1 VTGLVSGFV
10 PALQGSSRTL
20 STALSESARGAGAG
34 RGRRRARAALVVAE
48 VALAVVLLVG
58 AALFIGSFV
67 NLMRMDFGFRSD
79 HVLTAQIFPR
89 PSPGSAPADLG
100 PAFAEIVDRARK
112 IPGVVDAA
120 VGSPGIP
127 LRVNLQIDALQVPG
141 RPVQET
147 LVSIKVVT
155 HGYHQTLGTALV
167 RGRLFNDDD
176 VSGGEAAMILSDTAA
191 RAYFAGADPLGRM
204 VGVVGGGGIER
215 RVVGIVAD
223 ARQSSLEVSPYPEVY
238 LPMAQ
243 RPSRAGYIVLR
254 TSGDPQDA
262 AVSSLRAIVSE
273 VLPQEPLRQI
283 ARLDDLVAAQT
294 AERRL
299 NMLMFSLFGLL
310 GLVISAV
317 GIFGVIAYLVSQQT
331 RDIGIRMALGATRSR
346 VVTGVFRYV
355 GWLVAAGLMVGGFAA
370 WSLANLAGGFLFGL
384 DPRDPRAYAVA
395 MITLVVA
402 ALAATV
408 LPARRAASVDP
419 IEALRSE

>member
-1 VTGLVSGFV
+1 
-10 PALQGSSRTL
+10 
-20 STALSESARGAGAG
+20 
-34 RGRRRARAALVVAE
+34 
-48 VALAVVLLVG
+48 
-58 AALFIGSFV
+58 
-67 NLMRMDFGFRSD
+67 
-79 HVLTAQIFPR
+79 
-89 PSPGSAPADLG
+89 
-100 PAFAEIVDRARK
+100 
-112 IPGVVDAA
+112 
-120 VGSPGIP
+120 
-127 LRVNLQIDALQVPG
+127 
-141 RPVQET
+141 
-147 LVSIKVVT
+147 
-155 HGYHQTLGTALV
+155 
-167 RGRLFNDDD
+167 
-176 VSGGEAAMILSDTAA
+176 MILSDTAA

-402 ALAATV
+402 ALVATV